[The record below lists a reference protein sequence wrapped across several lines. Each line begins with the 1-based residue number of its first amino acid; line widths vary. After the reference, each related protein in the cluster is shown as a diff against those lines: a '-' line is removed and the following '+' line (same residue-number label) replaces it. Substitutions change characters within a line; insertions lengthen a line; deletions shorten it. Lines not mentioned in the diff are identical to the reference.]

1 MNDQL
6 EANKRIV
13 REWHDLAINQ
23 RKPEEAVAKYLGPH
37 YRQHNPGAADGP
49 EPFIGFVKWFAQPIQ
64 IFAWNQKGSS
74 RKAIT
79 WSCIVT

>member
-13 REWHDLAINQ
+13 REWHDLAIDQ

-37 YRQHNPGAADGP
+37 YR
-49 EPFIGFVKWFAQPIQ
+49 
-64 IFAWNQKGSS
+64 
-74 RKAIT
+74 
-79 WSCIVT
+79 